1 MRVPRHRHEA
11 LVHAEIPTP
20 RRLQLLE
27 HGIRASRS
35 EDVARQEEHR
45 QPVDRRGRGAGHH
58 VRRSRPDRGRAREG
72 GEAVPHLRKPG
83 CDVHH
88 ALLVAR
94 LVVGEQLWVL
104 RQRLSNAGQVAVA
117 EDAEAPLYETVLDP
131 IAL

>member
-1 MRVPRHRHEA
+1 
-11 LVHAEIPTP
+11 
-20 RRLQLLE
+20 
-27 HGIRASRS
+27 
-35 EDVARQEEHR
+35 
-45 QPVDRRGRGAGHH
+45 
-58 VRRSRPDRGRAREG
+58 
-72 GEAVPHLRKPG
+72 
-83 CDVHH
+83 VHH